1 MAATKGMLK
10 DISDVIHR
18 LGAVSLNT
26 GLIN

>member
-1 MAATKGMLK
+1 MAATKRMLK
-10 DISDVIHR
+10 DVSNVIHR